1 VASGVRIPGDQ
12 QVSNININILKSKV
26 MKKDIKSQTIDNSTK
41 KYPVESKTWKSDV
54 YQALKLGYK
63 VEALNEEQ
71 AEYIKKIE
79 TKLAEKAAKTKV
91 KEEMKQTLLK
101 KMSDIMKAK
110 KAAIVSAANDL
121 ADRIIL
127 RAIEKEEQ
135 KKKFDEAD
143 KKIKEKVKKDRMAI
157 AEKKRERKAELRN
170 KTIPSPEAIANAK
183 KQQDFLAKAHAAKR
197 EEIEARLN
205 EKEEFM
211 DQSVEE
217 WSKKREERIKHN
229 TEFALKRLHH
239 KEIKLKRTTKTER
252 IEAIKAKKE
261 AGKAAFNAEMKRQA
275 SEIAADRQG
284 YANRVEKRRRT
295 ETERLAMIA
304 ERRKLRKDKIFTEHL
319 KQQKIQQLNLKRFIE
334 SEKARL
340 ARKEE
345 KRTKYLT
352 TGGIKV
358 PKVKNNV
365 AVDKTRAEEYI
376 KVAETKM
383 KDEKV
388 RYLIRIASIASSEI
402 ISDSVCA
409 FICKPEELNKRM
421 KEAHNK
427 HMKEEPDTYVGIYAY
442 SGIGKDQKCV
452 SEMLNDKF
460 KDRSRLNP
468 KNEAA

>member
-1 VASGVRIPGDQ
+1 
-12 QVSNININILKSKV
+12 

-110 KAAIVSAANDL
+110 KAAIISAANDL

-143 KKIKEKVKKDRMAI
+143 KKIKEKVKKDKMAI
-157 AEKKRERKAELRN
+157 AEKKRKRKAELRN

-197 EEIEARLN
+197 EEIEARLS

-229 TEFALKRLHH
+229 TELALKRLHH
-239 KEIKLKRTTKTER
+239 KEIKLKRTTKAER

-284 YANRVEKRRRT
+284 YANRVEKRRHT
-295 ETERLAMIA
+295 ETERLARIA

-345 KRTKYLT
+345 KRAKYLT

-358 PKVKNNV
+358 PKVKSNV

-376 KVAETKM
+376 KAAEAKM

-427 HMKEEPDTYVGIYAY
+427 RMKEEPDTYVGIYAY

-468 KNEAA
+468 KSEAA

>member
-1 VASGVRIPGDQ
+1 
-12 QVSNININILKSKV
+12 

-79 TKLAEKAAKTKV
+79 TKLAEKAAKAKV

-143 KKIKEKVKKDRMAI
+143 KKIKEKVKKDKMAI
-157 AEKKRERKAELRN
+157 AEKKRKRKAELRN

-197 EEIEARLN
+197 EEIEARLD
-205 EKEEFM
+205 EKENFM
-211 DQSVEE
+211 NQSAEE
-217 WSKKREERIKHN
+217 WSKKHEERIKRN
-229 TEFALKRLHH
+229 TELALKRLHH
-239 KEIKLKRTTKTER
+239 KEIKLKRTTKAER

-295 ETERLAMIA
+295 ETERLARIA

-345 KRTKYLT
+345 KRAKYLT

-376 KVAETKM
+376 KAAEAKM

-388 RYLIRIASIASSEI
+388 RYLIRVASIASSEI

-427 HMKEEPDTYVGIYAY
+427 RMKEEPDTYVGIYAY
-442 SGIGKDQKCV
+442 SGIGKDQKCI

-468 KNEAA
+468 KSEAA

>member
-1 VASGVRIPGDQ
+1 
-12 QVSNININILKSKV
+12 

-79 TKLAEKAAKTKV
+79 TKLAEKAAKAKV

-143 KKIKEKVKKDRMAI
+143 KKIKEKVKKDKMAI

-197 EEIEARLN
+197 EEIEARLD
-205 EKEEFM
+205 EKENFM
-211 DQSVEE
+211 NQSAEE
-217 WSKKREERIKHN
+217 WSKKHEERIKRN
-229 TEFALKRLHH
+229 TELALKRLHH
-239 KEIKLKRTTKTER
+239 KEIKLKRTTKAER

-295 ETERLAMIA
+295 ETERLARIA

-345 KRTKYLT
+345 KRAKYLT

-376 KVAETKM
+376 KAAEAKM

-388 RYLIRIASIASSEI
+388 RYLIRVASIASSEI

-427 HMKEEPDTYVGIYAY
+427 RMKEEPDTYVGIYAY
-442 SGIGKDQKCV
+442 SGIGKDQKCI

-468 KNEAA
+468 KSEAA

>member
-1 VASGVRIPGDQ
+1 
-12 QVSNININILKSKV
+12 

-41 KYPVESKTWKSDV
+41 KYPVESKTWKSNV

-110 KAAIVSAANDL
+110 KVAIVSAANDL

-143 KKIKEKVKKDRMAI
+143 KKIKEKVKKDKMAI
-157 AEKKRERKAELRN
+157 AEKKRKRKAELRN
-170 KTIPSPEAIANAK
+170 KTIPSSEAIANAK
-183 KQQDFLAKAHAAKR
+183 KQQDFLAKAHAVKR

-205 EKEEFM
+205 KKEEFM
-211 DQSVEE
+211 NQSIEE
-217 WSKKREERIKHN
+217 WSNKREERIKHN
-229 TEFALKRLHH
+229 TELALKRLHH
-239 KEIKLKRTTKTER
+239 KEIKLKRTTKAER

-295 ETERLAMIA
+295 ETERLARIA

-345 KRTKYLT
+345 KRVKYLT

-376 KVAETKM
+376 KAAEAKI

-427 HMKEEPDTYVGIYAY
+427 RMKEESDTYVGIYAY

-460 KDRSRLNP
+460 KDRSRLSKSN
-468 KNEAA
+468 AA

>member
-1 VASGVRIPGDQ
+1 
-12 QVSNININILKSKV
+12 
-26 MKKDIKSQTIDNSTK
+26 MEKDIKSQTIDNSTK

-79 TKLAEKAAKTKV
+79 TKLAEKAAKAKV

-157 AEKKRERKAELRN
+157 AEKKRKRKAELRN

-197 EEIEARLN
+197 EEIEAHLD
-205 EKEEFM
+205 EKENFM
-211 DQSVEE
+211 NQSAEE
-217 WSKKREERIKHN
+217 WSKKHEERIKRN
-229 TEFALKRLHH
+229 TELALKRLHH
-239 KEIKLKRTTKTER
+239 KEIKLKRTTKAER

-345 KRTKYLT
+345 KRAKYLT

-365 AVDKTRAEEYI
+365 AIDKTRAEEYI
-376 KVAETKM
+376 KAAEAKM

-409 FICKPEELNKRM
+409 FICKSEELNKRM

-442 SGIGKDQKCV
+442 SGIGKDQKCI

-468 KNEAA
+468 KSEAA

>member
-1 VASGVRIPGDQ
+1 
-12 QVSNININILKSKV
+12 
-26 MKKDIKSQTIDNSTK
+26 MKKDIKSQTIDNSIK

-79 TKLAEKAAKTKV
+79 TKLAEKAAKAKV
-91 KEEMKQTLLK
+91 KEEVKQTLLK

-143 KKIKEKVKKDRMAI
+143 KKIKEKVKKDKMAV
-157 AEKKRERKAELRN
+157 AEKKRKRKAELRN

-197 EEIEARLN
+197 EEIEARLS

-229 TEFALKRLHH
+229 TELALKRLHH
-239 KEIKLKRTTKTER
+239 KEIKLKRTTKAER

-284 YANRVEKRRRT
+284 YANHVEKRRRT
-295 ETERLAMIA
+295 ETERLARIA

-345 KRTKYLT
+345 KRAKYLT

-376 KVAETKM
+376 KAAEAKM

-468 KNEAA
+468 KSEAA

>member
-1 VASGVRIPGDQ
+1 
-12 QVSNININILKSKV
+12 

-79 TKLAEKAAKTKV
+79 TKLAEKAAKAKV
-91 KEEMKQTLLK
+91 KEEVKQTLLK

-143 KKIKEKVKKDRMAI
+143 KKIKEKVKKDKMAI
-157 AEKKRERKAELRN
+157 AEKKRKRKAELRN

-197 EEIEARLN
+197 EEIEARLD
-205 EKEEFM
+205 EKENFM
-211 DQSVEE
+211 NQSAEE
-217 WSKKREERIKHN
+217 WSKKHEERIKRN
-229 TEFALKRLHH
+229 TELALKRLHH
-239 KEIKLKRTTKTER
+239 KEIKLKRTTKAER

-345 KRTKYLT
+345 KRAKYLT

-365 AVDKTRAEEYI
+365 AIDKTRAEEYI

-383 KDEKV
+383 KDEKE
-388 RYLIRIASIASSEI
+388 RYIIRIASIASSEI

-427 HMKEEPDTYVGIYAY
+427 RMKEEPDTYVGIYAY

-468 KNEAA
+468 KSEAA

>member
-1 VASGVRIPGDQ
+1 
-12 QVSNININILKSKV
+12 

-54 YQALKLGYK
+54 CQALKLGYK

-79 TKLAEKAAKTKV
+79 TKLAEKAAKAKV

-143 KKIKEKVKKDRMAI
+143 KKIKEKVKKDKMAI
-157 AEKKRERKAELRN
+157 AEKKRKRKAELRN

-205 EKEEFM
+205 KKEEFM

-217 WSKKREERIKHN
+217 WSKKHEEHIKRN
-229 TEFALKRLHH
+229 TELALKRLHH
-239 KEIKLKRTTKTER
+239 KEIKLKRTTKAER

-295 ETERLAMIA
+295 ETERLARIA
-304 ERRKLRKDKIFTEHL
+304 ERRKLRKDKVFANKL

-345 KRTKYLT
+345 KRAKYLT

-376 KVAETKM
+376 KAAEAKM

-388 RYLIRIASIASSEI
+388 RYLIRVASIASSEI

-468 KNEAA
+468 KSEAA

>member
-1 VASGVRIPGDQ
+1 
-12 QVSNININILKSKV
+12 

-79 TKLAEKAAKTKV
+79 TKLAEKEAKAKV
-91 KEEMKQTLLK
+91 KEEVKQTLLK

-143 KKIKEKVKKDRMAI
+143 KKIKEKVKKDKMAI
-157 AEKKRERKAELRN
+157 AEKKRERKTELRN

-183 KQQDFLAKAHAAKR
+183 KQQDFLAKAHAVKR
-197 EEIEARLN
+197 EEIEARIK

-211 DQSVEE
+211 NQSVEE
-217 WSKKREERIKHN
+217 WSKKREERIKHS
-229 TEFALKRLHH
+229 TELALKRLHH

-295 ETERLAMIA
+295 ETERLARIA

-345 KRTKYLT
+345 KRAKYLT

-376 KVAETKM
+376 KVAETKI

-388 RYLIRIASIASSEI
+388 RYLIRVASIASSEI

-442 SGIGKDQKCV
+442 SGIGKDQKCI

-468 KNEAA
+468 KSEAA

>member
-1 VASGVRIPGDQ
+1 MGFESPETNKSR
-12 QVSNININILKSKV
+12 NININILKSKV
-26 MKKDIKSQTIDNSTK
+26 IKKDIKSQTIDNSTK

-79 TKLAEKAAKTKV
+79 TKLAEKAATTNV

-101 KMSDIMKAK
+101 QISDIMKAK

-143 KKIKEKVKKDRMAI
+143 KKIKEKVKKDKMAI

-183 KQQDFLAKAHAAKR
+183 KQQDFLAKAHAVKR
-197 EEIEARLN
+197 EEIEARIK

-217 WSKKREERIKHN
+217 WNKKREESIKHN
-229 TEFALKRLHH
+229 TELALKRLHH
-239 KEIKLKRTTKTER
+239 KEIKLKRTTKAER
-252 IEAIKAKKE
+252 IEVIKAKKE

-295 ETERLAMIA
+295 ETERLARIA

-345 KRTKYLT
+345 KRAKYLT

-365 AVDKTRAEEYI
+365 AIDKTRAEKYI
-376 KVAETKM
+376 KAAEVKM
-383 KDEKV
+383 KDEKE
-388 RYLIRIASIASSEI
+388 RYIIRIASIASSEI
-402 ISDSVCA
+402 ISDSVRA

-421 KEAHNK
+421 KEVHNK

-442 SGIGKDQKCV
+442 SGINKDQKCI

-460 KDRSRLNP
+460 KDRSRLSKSN
-468 KNEAA
+468 AA

>member
-1 VASGVRIPGDQ
+1 
-12 QVSNININILKSKV
+12 

-79 TKLAEKAAKTKV
+79 TKLAEKAAKAKV
-91 KEEMKQTLLK
+91 KEEVKQTLLK

-110 KAAIVSAANDL
+110 KAAIVSTANDL

-143 KKIKEKVKKDRMAI
+143 KKIKEKVKKDKMAI
-157 AEKKRERKAELRN
+157 AEKKRKRKAELRN

-205 EKEEFM
+205 KKEEFM

-229 TEFALKRLHH
+229 TELALKRLHH
-239 KEIKLKRTTKTER
+239 KEIKLKRTTKAER

-295 ETERLAMIA
+295 ETERLARIA

-334 SEKARL
+334 SEKTRL

-345 KRTKYLT
+345 KRAKYLT

-376 KVAETKM
+376 KAAEAKM

-421 KEAHNK
+421 KEVHNK

-442 SGIGKDQKCV
+442 SGIGKDQKCI

-468 KNEAA
+468 KSEAA

>member
-1 VASGVRIPGDQ
+1 
-12 QVSNININILKSKV
+12 

-229 TEFALKRLHH
+229 TELALKRLHH
-239 KEIKLKRTTKTER
+239 KEIKLKHTTKAER

-295 ETERLAMIA
+295 ETEHLARIA

-345 KRTKYLT
+345 KRAKYLT

-376 KVAETKM
+376 KAAEAKM

-388 RYLIRIASIASSEI
+388 RYLIRVASIASSEI

-427 HMKEEPDTYVGIYAY
+427 RMKEEPDTYVGIYAY
-442 SGIGKDQKCV
+442 SGIGKDQKCI

-460 KDRSRLNP
+460 KDRSRLSKSN
-468 KNEAA
+468 AA

>member
-1 VASGVRIPGDQ
+1 
-12 QVSNININILKSKV
+12 

-110 KAAIVSAANDL
+110 KAAIISAANDL

-143 KKIKEKVKKDRMAI
+143 KKIKEKVKKDKMAI
-157 AEKKRERKAELRN
+157 AEKKRKRKAELRN

-197 EEIEARLN
+197 EEIEARLS

-217 WSKKREERIKHN
+217 WSKKHEERIKRN
-229 TEFALKRLHH
+229 TELALKRLHH
-239 KEIKLKRTTKTER
+239 KEIKLKRTTKAER

-319 KQQKIQQLNLKRFIE
+319 KQQKIQQLNLKHFIE

-345 KRTKYLT
+345 KRAKYLT

-365 AVDKTRAEEYI
+365 AIDKTRAEEYI
-376 KVAETKM
+376 KAAEAKI

-427 HMKEEPDTYVGIYAY
+427 RMKEEPDTYVGIYAY

>member
-1 VASGVRIPGDQ
+1 
-12 QVSNININILKSKV
+12 

-110 KAAIVSAANDL
+110 KAAIVSAANNL

-157 AEKKRERKAELRN
+157 AEKKRKRKAELRN

-197 EEIEARLN
+197 EEIEARLD
-205 EKEEFM
+205 EKENFM
-211 DQSVEE
+211 NQSAEE
-217 WSKKREERIKHN
+217 WSKKHEERIKRN
-229 TEFALKRLHH
+229 TELALKRLHH
-239 KEIKLKRTTKTER
+239 KEIKLKRTTKAER

-295 ETERLAMIA
+295 EIERLARIA

-345 KRTKYLT
+345 KRAKYLT

-376 KVAETKM
+376 KAAEAKM

-409 FICKPEELNKRM
+409 FICKSEELNKRM
-421 KEAHNK
+421 KEVHNK

-442 SGIGKDQKCV
+442 SGIGKDQKCI

-468 KNEAA
+468 KSEAA

>member
-1 VASGVRIPGDQ
+1 
-12 QVSNININILKSKV
+12 

-110 KAAIVSAANDL
+110 KAAIISAANDL

-143 KKIKEKVKKDRMAI
+143 KKIKEKVKKDKMAI
-157 AEKKRERKAELRN
+157 AEKKRKRKAELRN

-205 EKEEFM
+205 KKEEFM

-229 TEFALKRLHH
+229 TELALKRLHH
-239 KEIKLKRTTKTER
+239 KEIKLKRTTKAER

-295 ETERLAMIA
+295 ETERLARIA

-345 KRTKYLT
+345 KRAKYLT

-358 PKVKNNV
+358 PKVKSNV

-376 KVAETKM
+376 KAAEAKM

-388 RYLIRIASIASSEI
+388 RYLIRVASIASSEI

-427 HMKEEPDTYVGIYAY
+427 RMKEEPDTYVGIYAY
-442 SGIGKDQKCV
+442 SGIGKDQKCI

-460 KDRSRLNP
+460 KDRSRLSKSN
-468 KNEAA
+468 AA

>member
-1 VASGVRIPGDQ
+1 
-12 QVSNININILKSKV
+12 

-79 TKLAEKAAKTKV
+79 TKLAEKAAKAKV
-91 KEEMKQTLLK
+91 KEEVKQTLLK

-110 KAAIVSAANDL
+110 KAAIVSTANDL

-143 KKIKEKVKKDRMAI
+143 KKIKEKVKKDKMTI
-157 AEKKRERKAELRN
+157 AEKKRKRKAELRN

-205 EKEEFM
+205 KKEEFM

-229 TEFALKRLHH
+229 TELALKRLHH
-239 KEIKLKRTTKTER
+239 KEIKLKRTTKAER

-295 ETERLAMIA
+295 ETERLARIA

-345 KRTKYLT
+345 KRAKYLT

-376 KVAETKM
+376 KAAEAKM

-388 RYLIRIASIASSEI
+388 RYLIRVASIASSEI

-427 HMKEEPDTYVGIYAY
+427 RMKEEPDTYVGIYAY
-442 SGIGKDQKCV
+442 SGIGKDQKCI

-468 KNEAA
+468 KSEVA

>member
-1 VASGVRIPGDQ
+1 
-12 QVSNININILKSKV
+12 

-79 TKLAEKAAKTKV
+79 TKLAEKAAKAKV

-143 KKIKEKVKKDRMAI
+143 KKIKEKVKKDKMAI

-197 EEIEARLN
+197 EEIEARLD
-205 EKEEFM
+205 EKENFM
-211 DQSVEE
+211 NQSAEE
-217 WSKKREERIKHN
+217 WSKKHEERIKHN
-229 TEFALKRLHH
+229 TELALKRLHH
-239 KEIKLKRTTKTER
+239 KEIKLKRTTKAER

-345 KRTKYLT
+345 KRAKYLT

-358 PKVKNNV
+358 PKVKNNI

-376 KVAETKM
+376 KVAETKI

-421 KEAHNK
+421 KEVHNK
-427 HMKEEPDTYVGIYAY
+427 HMKEEPNTYVGIYAY

-468 KNEAA
+468 KSEAA

>member
-1 VASGVRIPGDQ
+1 
-12 QVSNININILKSKV
+12 

-79 TKLAEKAAKTKV
+79 TKLAEKEAKAKV
-91 KEEMKQTLLK
+91 KEEVKQTLLK

-143 KKIKEKVKKDRMAI
+143 KKIKEKVKKDKMAI
-157 AEKKRERKAELRN
+157 AEKKRKRKAELRN

-197 EEIEARLN
+197 EEIEARLS

-229 TEFALKRLHH
+229 TELALKRLHH
-239 KEIKLKRTTKTER
+239 KEIKLKRTTKAER

-295 ETERLAMIA
+295 ETERLARIA

-345 KRTKYLT
+345 KRAKYLT

-358 PKVKNNV
+358 PKVKSNV

-376 KVAETKM
+376 KAAEAKM

-388 RYLIRIASIASSEI
+388 RYLIRVASIASSEI

-427 HMKEEPDTYVGIYAY
+427 RMKEEPDTYVGIYAY

-468 KNEAA
+468 KSEAA

>member
-1 VASGVRIPGDQ
+1 
-12 QVSNININILKSKV
+12 

-79 TKLAEKAAKTKV
+79 TKLAEKAAKAKV
-91 KEEMKQTLLK
+91 KEEVKQTLLK

-110 KAAIVSAANDL
+110 KAAIVSTANDL

-143 KKIKEKVKKDRMAI
+143 KKIKEKVKKDKMAI
-157 AEKKRERKAELRN
+157 AEKKRKRKAELRN

-197 EEIEARLN
+197 EEIEARLS

-229 TEFALKRLHH
+229 TELALKRLHH
-239 KEIKLKRTTKTER
+239 KEIKLKRTTKAER

-295 ETERLAMIA
+295 ETERLARIA

-345 KRTKYLT
+345 KRAKYLT

-358 PKVKNNV
+358 PKVKSNV

-376 KVAETKM
+376 KAAEAKI

-388 RYLIRIASIASSEI
+388 RYLIRVASIASSEI

-427 HMKEEPDTYVGIYAY
+427 RMKEEPDTYVGIYAY

-468 KNEAA
+468 KSEAA

>member
-1 VASGVRIPGDQ
+1 
-12 QVSNININILKSKV
+12 

-54 YQALKLGYK
+54 CQALKLGYK

-79 TKLAEKAAKTKV
+79 TKLAEKAAKAKV

-121 ADRIIL
+121 ADKIIL

-157 AEKKRERKAELRN
+157 AEKKRKRKAELCN

-197 EEIEARLN
+197 EEIEARLD
-205 EKEEFM
+205 EKENFM
-211 DQSVEE
+211 DQSAEE
-217 WSKKREERIKHN
+217 WSKKHEERIKRN
-229 TEFALKRLHH
+229 TELALKRLHH
-239 KEIKLKRTTKTER
+239 KEIKLKRTTKAER

-345 KRTKYLT
+345 KRAKYLT

-365 AVDKTRAEEYI
+365 AIDKTRAEEYI

-383 KDEKV
+383 KDEKI

-460 KDRSRLNP
+460 KDHSRLNP
-468 KNEAA
+468 KSEAA

>member
-1 VASGVRIPGDQ
+1 
-12 QVSNININILKSKV
+12 

-79 TKLAEKAAKTKV
+79 TKLAEKAAKAKV

-143 KKIKEKVKKDRMAI
+143 KKIKDKVKKDRMAI
-157 AEKKRERKAELRN
+157 AEKKRKRKAELRN

-197 EEIEARLN
+197 EEIEARLD
-205 EKEEFM
+205 EKENFM
-211 DQSVEE
+211 NQSAEE
-217 WSKKREERIKHN
+217 WSKKHEERIKRN
-229 TEFALKRLHH
+229 TELALKRLHH
-239 KEIKLKRTTKTER
+239 KEIKLKRTTKAER

-345 KRTKYLT
+345 KRAKYLT

-383 KDEKV
+383 KDEKE
-388 RYLIRIASIASSEI
+388 RYIIRIASIASSEI
-402 ISDSVCA
+402 TSDSVRA

-421 KEAHNK
+421 KEVHNK

-468 KNEAA
+468 KSEAA

>member
-1 VASGVRIPGDQ
+1 
-12 QVSNININILKSKV
+12 

-79 TKLAEKAAKTKV
+79 TKLAEKEAKAKV
-91 KEEMKQTLLK
+91 KEEVKQTLLK

-135 KKKFDEAD
+135 KKKFDEVD
-143 KKIKEKVKKDRMAI
+143 KKIKDKVKKDKMAI

-197 EEIEARLN
+197 EEIEARLS

-217 WSKKREERIKHN
+217 WSKKREERVKRD
-229 TEFALKRLHH
+229 TEYALKRLHH
-239 KEIKLKRTTKTER
+239 KEIKLKRTTKAER

-295 ETERLAMIA
+295 ETERLARIA

-345 KRTKYLT
+345 KRAKYLT

-358 PKVKNNV
+358 PKVKSNV

-376 KVAETKM
+376 KAAEAKM

-388 RYLIRIASIASSEI
+388 RYLIRVASIASSEI

-427 HMKEEPDTYVGIYAY
+427 RMKEEPDTYVGIYAY
-442 SGIGKDQKCV
+442 SGIGKDQKCI

-468 KNEAA
+468 KSEAA

>member
-1 VASGVRIPGDQ
+1 
-12 QVSNININILKSKV
+12 

-79 TKLAEKAAKTKV
+79 TKLAEKAAKAKV

-143 KKIKEKVKKDRMAI
+143 KKIKEKVKKDKMAI

-197 EEIEARLN
+197 EEIEARLD
-205 EKEEFM
+205 EKENFM
-211 DQSVEE
+211 NQSAEE
-217 WSKKREERIKHN
+217 WSKKHEERIKYN
-229 TEFALKRLHH
+229 TELALKRLHH
-239 KEIKLKRTTKTER
+239 KEIKLKRTTKAER

-345 KRTKYLT
+345 KRAKYLT

-358 PKVKNNV
+358 PKVKNNI

-421 KEAHNK
+421 KEVHNK
-427 HMKEEPDTYVGIYAY
+427 HMKEEPNTYVGIYAY
-442 SGIGKDQKCV
+442 SGIGKDQKCI

-460 KDRSRLNP
+460 KDRSRLSKSN
-468 KNEAA
+468 AA

>member
-1 VASGVRIPGDQ
+1 
-12 QVSNININILKSKV
+12 
-26 MKKDIKSQTIDNSTK
+26 MEKDIKSQTIDNSTK

-79 TKLAEKAAKTKV
+79 TKLAEKAAKAKV

-157 AEKKRERKAELRN
+157 AEKKRKRKAELRN

-197 EEIEARLN
+197 EEIEARLD
-205 EKEEFM
+205 EKENFM
-211 DQSVEE
+211 NQSAEE
-217 WSKKREERIKHN
+217 WSKKHEERIKRN
-229 TEFALKRLHH
+229 TELALKRLHH
-239 KEIKLKRTTKTER
+239 KEIKLKRTTKAER

-261 AGKAAFNAEMKRQA
+261 AGKAAFNAEMKHQA

-295 ETERLAMIA
+295 ETERLARIA

-345 KRTKYLT
+345 KRAKYLT

-358 PKVKNNV
+358 PKVKNNI

-421 KEAHNK
+421 KEVHNK
-427 HMKEEPDTYVGIYAY
+427 HMKEEPNTYVGIYAY

-468 KNEAA
+468 KSEAA

>member
-1 VASGVRIPGDQ
+1 
-12 QVSNININILKSKV
+12 

-79 TKLAEKAAKTKV
+79 TKLAEKAAKAKV
-91 KEEMKQTLLK
+91 KEEVKQTLLK

-143 KKIKEKVKKDRMAI
+143 KKIKEKVKKDKMAI
-157 AEKKRERKAELRN
+157 AEKKRKRKAELRN

-197 EEIEARLN
+197 EEIEARLS

-229 TEFALKRLHH
+229 TELALKRLHH
-239 KEIKLKRTTKTER
+239 KEIKLKRTTKAER

-345 KRTKYLT
+345 KRAKYLT

-383 KDEKV
+383 KDEKE
-388 RYLIRIASIASSEI
+388 RYIIRIASIASSEI
-402 ISDSVCA
+402 VSDSVCA

-421 KEAHNK
+421 KEVHNK

>member
-1 VASGVRIPGDQ
+1 
-12 QVSNININILKSKV
+12 
-26 MKKDIKSQTIDNSTK
+26 MEKDIKSQTIDNSTK

-79 TKLAEKAAKTKV
+79 TKLAEKAAKAKV

-101 KMSDIMKAK
+101 KVSDIMKAK

-157 AEKKRERKAELRN
+157 AEKKRKRKAELRN

-197 EEIEARLN
+197 EEIEAHLD
-205 EKEEFM
+205 EKENFM
-211 DQSVEE
+211 NQSAEE
-217 WSKKREERIKHN
+217 WSKKHEERIKRN
-229 TEFALKRLHH
+229 TELALKRLHH
-239 KEIKLKRTTKTER
+239 KEIKLKRTTKAER

-345 KRTKYLT
+345 KRAKYLT

-365 AVDKTRAEEYI
+365 AIDKTRAEEYI

-383 KDEKV
+383 KDEKE
-388 RYLIRIASIASSEI
+388 RYIIRIASIASSEI
-402 ISDSVCA
+402 VSDSVCA

-421 KEAHNK
+421 KEVHNK

-468 KNEAA
+468 KSEAA

>member
-1 VASGVRIPGDQ
+1 
-12 QVSNININILKSKV
+12 

-79 TKLAEKAAKTKV
+79 TKLAEKAAKAKV

-143 KKIKEKVKKDRMAI
+143 KKIKEKVKKDKMAI

-183 KQQDFLAKAHAAKR
+183 KQQDFLAKAHVAKR
-197 EEIEARLN
+197 EEIEARLD
-205 EKEEFM
+205 EKENFM
-211 DQSVEE
+211 NQSAEE
-217 WSKKREERIKHN
+217 LSKKHEERIKHN
-229 TEFALKRLHH
+229 TELALKRLHH
-239 KEIKLKRTTKTER
+239 KEIKLKRTTKAER

-295 ETERLAMIA
+295 ETERLARIA
-304 ERRKLRKDKIFTEHL
+304 ERRKLRKDKIFTEYL

-345 KRTKYLT
+345 KRAKYLT

-421 KEAHNK
+421 KEVHNK
-427 HMKEEPDTYVGIYAY
+427 HMKEEPNTYVGIYAY

-468 KNEAA
+468 KSEAA

>member
-1 VASGVRIPGDQ
+1 
-12 QVSNININILKSKV
+12 

-79 TKLAEKAAKTKV
+79 TKLAEKKAKAKV
-91 KEEMKQTLLK
+91 KEEVKQTLLK

-143 KKIKEKVKKDRMAI
+143 KKIKEKVKKDKMAI
-157 AEKKRERKAELRN
+157 AEKKRKRKAELRN

-229 TEFALKRLHH
+229 TELALKRLHH
-239 KEIKLKRTTKTER
+239 KEIKLKRTTKAER

-295 ETERLAMIA
+295 ETERLARIA

-345 KRTKYLT
+345 KRAKYLT

-376 KVAETKM
+376 KAAEAKM

-421 KEAHNK
+421 KEVHNK

-442 SGIGKDQKCV
+442 SGIGKDQKCI

-468 KNEAA
+468 KSEAA

>member
-1 VASGVRIPGDQ
+1 
-12 QVSNININILKSKV
+12 

-79 TKLAEKAAKTKV
+79 TKLAEKEAKAKV
-91 KEEMKQTLLK
+91 KEEVKQTLLK

-110 KAAIVSAANDL
+110 KAAIISAANDL

-143 KKIKEKVKKDRMAI
+143 KKIKEKVKKDKMAI
-157 AEKKRERKAELRN
+157 AEKKRKRKAELRN

-197 EEIEARLN
+197 EEIEARLS

-229 TEFALKRLHH
+229 TELALKRLHY
-239 KEIKLKRTTKTER
+239 KEIKLKRTIKAER

-284 YANRVEKRRRT
+284 YANRVEKRRHT
-295 ETERLAMIA
+295 ETERLARIA

-345 KRTKYLT
+345 KRAKYLT

-358 PKVKNNV
+358 PKVKSNV

-376 KVAETKM
+376 KAAEAKM

-388 RYLIRIASIASSEI
+388 RYLIRVASIASSEI

-409 FICKPEELNKRM
+409 FICKPEELNKRI

-427 HMKEEPDTYVGIYAY
+427 RMKEEPDTYVGIYAY
-442 SGIGKDQKCV
+442 SGIGKDQKCI

-468 KNEAA
+468 KSEAA

>member
-1 VASGVRIPGDQ
+1 
-12 QVSNININILKSKV
+12 
-26 MKKDIKSQTIDNSTK
+26 MKKDIESQTIDNSTK

-79 TKLAEKAAKTKV
+79 TKLAEKEAKAKV
-91 KEEMKQTLLK
+91 KEEVKQTLLK

-157 AEKKRERKAELRN
+157 AEKKRKRKAELRN

-197 EEIEARLN
+197 EEIEARLD
-205 EKEEFM
+205 EKENFM
-211 DQSVEE
+211 NQSAEE
-217 WSKKREERIKHN
+217 WSKKHEERIKRN
-229 TEFALKRLHH
+229 TELALKRLHH
-239 KEIKLKRTTKTER
+239 KEIKLKRTTKAER

-295 ETERLAMIA
+295 EIERLARIA

-345 KRTKYLT
+345 KRAKYLT

-365 AVDKTRAEEYI
+365 AIDKTRAEEYI

-383 KDEKV
+383 KDEKE
-388 RYLIRIASIASSEI
+388 RYIIRIASIASSEI
-402 ISDSVCA
+402 VSDSVCA

-421 KEAHNK
+421 KEVHNK

-468 KNEAA
+468 KSEAA

>member
-1 VASGVRIPGDQ
+1 
-12 QVSNININILKSKV
+12 

-79 TKLAEKAAKTKV
+79 TKLAEKAAKAKV

-143 KKIKEKVKKDRMAI
+143 KKIKEKVKKDKMAI

-197 EEIEARLN
+197 EEIEARLD
-205 EKEEFM
+205 EKENFM
-211 DQSVEE
+211 NQSAEE
-217 WSKKREERIKHN
+217 WSKKHKERIKRN
-229 TEFALKRLHH
+229 TELALKRLHH
-239 KEIKLKRTTKTER
+239 KEIKLKRTTKAER

-284 YANRVEKRRRT
+284 YANRIEKRRRT
-295 ETERLAMIA
+295 ETERLARIA

-345 KRTKYLT
+345 KRAKYLT

-383 KDEKV
+383 KDEKE
-388 RYLIRIASIASSEI
+388 RYIIRIASIASSEI
-402 ISDSVCA
+402 VSDSVCA

-421 KEAHNK
+421 KEVHNK

-468 KNEAA
+468 KSEAA

>member
-1 VASGVRIPGDQ
+1 
-12 QVSNININILKSKV
+12 

-135 KKKFDEAD
+135 KKKFNEAD
-143 KKIKEKVKKDRMAI
+143 KKIKEKVKKDKMAI
-157 AEKKRERKAELRN
+157 AEKKRKRKAELRN

-197 EEIEARLN
+197 EKIEARLN

-229 TEFALKRLHH
+229 TELALKRLHH
-239 KEIKLKRTTKTER
+239 KEIKLKRTTKAER

-275 SEIAADRQG
+275 SEIAADHQG

-295 ETERLAMIA
+295 ETERLARIA

-345 KRTKYLT
+345 KRAKYLT

-383 KDEKV
+383 KDEKE
-388 RYLIRIASIASSEI
+388 RYIIRIASIASSEI
-402 ISDSVCA
+402 VSDSVRA

-421 KEAHNK
+421 KEVHNK

-442 SGIGKDQKCV
+442 SGINKDQKCI

-460 KDRSRLNP
+460 KDRSRLSKSN
-468 KNEAA
+468 AA

>member
-1 VASGVRIPGDQ
+1 
-12 QVSNININILKSKV
+12 

-79 TKLAEKAAKTKV
+79 TKLAEKAAKAKV
-91 KEEMKQTLLK
+91 KEEVKQTLLK

-135 KKKFDEAD
+135 KKKFDEVD
-143 KKIKEKVKKDRMAI
+143 KKIKDKVKKDKMAI

-197 EEIEARLN
+197 EEIEARLS

-217 WSKKREERIKHN
+217 WSKKREERVKRD
-229 TEFALKRLHH
+229 TEYALKRLHH
-239 KEIKLKRTTKTER
+239 KEIKLKRTTKAER

-295 ETERLAMIA
+295 EIERLARIA

-345 KRTKYLT
+345 KRAKYLT

-358 PKVKNNV
+358 PKVKSNV

-376 KVAETKM
+376 KAAEAKM

-388 RYLIRIASIASSEI
+388 RYLIRVASIASSEI

-427 HMKEEPDTYVGIYAY
+427 RMKEEPDTYVGIYAY
-442 SGIGKDQKCV
+442 SGIGKDQKCI

-468 KNEAA
+468 KSEAA

>member
-1 VASGVRIPGDQ
+1 
-12 QVSNININILKSKV
+12 

-41 KYPVESKTWKSDV
+41 KCPVESKTWKSDV

-91 KEEMKQTLLK
+91 KKEMKQTLLK

-110 KAAIVSAANDL
+110 KAAIVSAANNL

-157 AEKKRERKAELRN
+157 AEKKRKRKAELRN

-197 EEIEARLN
+197 EEIEARLD
-205 EKEEFM
+205 EKENFM
-211 DQSVEE
+211 NQSAEE
-217 WSKKREERIKHN
+217 WSKKHEERIKRN
-229 TEFALKRLHH
+229 TELALKRLHH
-239 KEIKLKRTTKTER
+239 KEIKLKRTTKAER

-345 KRTKYLT
+345 KRAKYLT

-358 PKVKNNV
+358 PKVKSNV

-376 KVAETKM
+376 KAVEAKM

-388 RYLIRIASIASSEI
+388 RYLIRVASIASSEI

-427 HMKEEPDTYVGIYAY
+427 RMKEEPDTYVGIYAY
-442 SGIGKDQKCV
+442 SGIGKDQKCI

-468 KNEAA
+468 KSEAA

>member
-1 VASGVRIPGDQ
+1 
-12 QVSNININILKSKV
+12 

-110 KAAIVSAANDL
+110 KAAIISAANDL

-143 KKIKEKVKKDRMAI
+143 KKIKEKVKKDKMAI
-157 AEKKRERKAELRN
+157 AEKKRKRKAELRN

-197 EEIEARLN
+197 EEIEARLS

-229 TEFALKRLHH
+229 TELALKRLHH
-239 KEIKLKRTTKTER
+239 KEIKLKRTTKAER

-284 YANRVEKRRRT
+284 YANRVEKRRHT
-295 ETERLAMIA
+295 ETERLARIA

-345 KRTKYLT
+345 KRAKYLT

-358 PKVKNNV
+358 PKVKSNV

-376 KVAETKM
+376 KAAEAKM

-388 RYLIRIASIASSEI
+388 RYLIRVASIASSEI

-427 HMKEEPDTYVGIYAY
+427 RMKEEPDTYVGIYAY
-442 SGIGKDQKCV
+442 SGIGKDQKCI

-460 KDRSRLNP
+460 KDSSRLNP
-468 KNEAA
+468 KSEAA

>member
-1 VASGVRIPGDQ
+1 
-12 QVSNININILKSKV
+12 

-79 TKLAEKAAKTKV
+79 TKLAEKAAKAKV
-91 KEEMKQTLLK
+91 KEEVKQTLLK

-143 KKIKEKVKKDRMAI
+143 KKIKEKVKKDKMAI
-157 AEKKRERKAELRN
+157 AEKKRKRKAELRN

-197 EEIEARLN
+197 EEIEARLD
-205 EKEEFM
+205 EKENFM
-211 DQSVEE
+211 NQSAEE
-217 WSKKREERIKHN
+217 WSKKHEERIKRN
-229 TEFALKRLHH
+229 TELALKRLHH
-239 KEIKLKRTTKTER
+239 KEIKLKRTTKAER

-345 KRTKYLT
+345 KRAKYLT

-376 KVAETKM
+376 KAAEAKM

-409 FICKPEELNKRM
+409 FICKSEELNKRM
-421 KEAHNK
+421 KEVHNK

-442 SGIGKDQKCV
+442 SGIGKDQKCI

-468 KNEAA
+468 KSEAA

>member
-1 VASGVRIPGDQ
+1 
-12 QVSNININILKSKV
+12 

-54 YQALKLGYK
+54 YQALKLGHK

-143 KKIKEKVKKDRMAI
+143 KKIKEKVKKDKMAI
-157 AEKKRERKAELRN
+157 AEKKRKRKAELRN

-197 EEIEARLN
+197 EEIEARLD
-205 EKEEFM
+205 EKENFM
-211 DQSVEE
+211 NQSAEE
-217 WSKKREERIKHN
+217 WSKKHEERIKRN
-229 TEFALKRLHH
+229 TELALKRLHH
-239 KEIKLKRTTKTER
+239 KEIKLKRTTKAER

-345 KRTKYLT
+345 KRAKYLT

-365 AVDKTRAEEYI
+365 AIDKTRAEEYI
-376 KVAETKM
+376 KAAEAKI

-427 HMKEEPDTYVGIYAY
+427 RMKEEPDTYVGIYAY